1 MINNWKPYNR
11 IGWWSNCSLQLL
23 DTTTVSLIE
32 DTTFNLQST
41 TISTTTVQRAAIST
55 LTTLTAHQG
64 SSINPG
70 KF

>member
-1 MINNWKPYNR
+1 M
-11 IGWWSNCSLQLL
+11 L

-32 DTTFNLQST
+32 DTTFKLKST
-41 TISTTTVQRAAIST
+41 TVPTTTVQRAAIST

-64 SSINPG
+64 SPINPG